1 VKTLTFVNLALFPK
15 TQLWF
20 GFRFKA
26 GNVIWLMI
34 VVIIASKNNNNT
46 LMKTLIFA
54 NLALLSKIQ
63 L

>member
-1 VKTLTFVNLALFPK
+1 VKTLTFVNLALLPK

-46 LMKTLIFA
+46 LMKT
-54 NLALLSKIQ
+54 
-63 L
+63 